1 MSEAL
6 AVDDHSD
13 WKPKANPWAIVVVVT
28 LAAFMEI
35 LDTTIVNVSLP
46 HIAGSLGASYDEST
60 WALTSYLLA
69 NGIVLTISGWLSSL
83 LGRKR
88 YFVICVFMFTVCS
101 FLCGSATSLGQLVV
115 FRLLQGFFG
124 GGMQPSQQSI
134 ILDTFPPEKR
144 AAAFGVTAIATI
156 VAPVLGPTL
165 GGYITD
171 TYSWRWVFF
180 INIPVGVVAV
190 FFISMLI
197 EDPPWL
203 PRSSLGDIDYV
214 GLALITLGLGAL
226 QVTLDRGQTEDWLS
240 SPFIRATAL
249 LAAFGIVGAIA
260 WLLTARKPVLD
271 LSVLKDRNFAM
282 CCVCIAATGGV
293 LYAGAVVIPQFTQT
307 LLGYNATW
315 SGLVLSPGALLIIFL
330 IPLVGYLM
338 PLVQTRFLI
347 ATGFLCMGV
356 SFFYSMRLTLDID
369 FTTLMLFRAAQT
381 LGLAFL
387 FVPISTVAFINIP
400 RQLNGDA
407 TALFV
412 MLRNVFGSVGISLAS
427 AMILRRSQV
436 HQAYLSQWASTLHQ
450 PFNALVETYERAL
463 LAMGRTASAAHQEA
477 LGKVYQVYQD
487 QAATLAYADVFLVS
501 GIISIAVAPFCILL
515 LSPSKGGGGRAG
527 AH

>member
-1 MSEAL
+1 MSQA
-6 AVDDHSD
+6 AADDLHHG
-13 WKPKANPWAIVVVVT
+13 WKPKTNPWAIVVVVT

-101 FLCGSATSLGQLVV
+101 FLCGAATSLWQLVT

-134 ILDTFPPEKR
+134 ILDTFPPERR
-144 AAAFGVTAIATI
+144 AAAFGVTAVATI

-180 INIPVGVVAV
+180 INIPVGAVAV
-190 FFISMLI
+190 FLISMLV

-203 PRSSLGDIDYV
+203 PRSKLGDIDYI
-214 GLALITLGLGAL
+214 GLGLIALGLGAL
-226 QVTLDRGQTEDWLS
+226 QVTLDRGQQEDWLS
-240 SPFIRATAL
+240 SSFIRITAT
-249 LAAFGIVGAIA
+249 LAVFGIVGAIV
-260 WLLTARKPVLD
+260 WLLKAPKPVVS

-282 CCVCIAATGGV
+282 SCVCIAATGGV

-315 SGLVLSPGALLIIFL
+315 SGLVLSPGAVLIIFM
-330 IPLVGYLM
+330 IPVVGYIM
-338 PLVQTRFLI
+338 PLVQTRLLI
-347 ATGFLCMGV
+347 GFGFLCMGA
-356 SFFYSMRLTLDID
+356 SFLYSMRLTLDID
-369 FTTLMLFRAAQT
+369 FRSLMWLRAVQT

-387 FVPISTVAFINIP
+387 FVPISTIAFANVP
-400 RQLNGDA
+400 RKLTGDA

-412 MLRNVFGSVGISLAS
+412 MLRNVFGSIGIAVAS

-436 HQAYLSQWASTLHQ
+436 HQANLSQWASTSHQ
-450 PFNALVETYERAL
+450 PFNTLVQTYERAL
-463 LAMGRTASAAHQEA
+463 LAMGRTAAAAHEEA
-477 LGKVYQVYQD
+477 LGRVYQVYQD
-487 QAATLAYADVFLVS
+487 QASTLAYADVFLVA
-501 GIISIAVAPFCILL
+501 GLISFAVAPFCILL
-515 LSPSKGGGGRAG
+515 SPRKGGGGGAG